1 MSNYRHTP
9 GPWIIA
15 TLPTS
20 VGICHKIGPFPA
32 AGDRPYTYACVY
44 GDGIRK
50 DIDDETPGAIE
61 LAANARLMAA
71 SPDMLAA
78 LQEVLKAHGIQS
90 GLQALCAAAVA
101 KATGRSIEDV
111 ITGA

>member
-1 MSNYRHTP
+1 VSNYRHTP
-9 GPWIIA
+9 RNW
-15 TLPTS
+15 
-20 VGICHKIGPFPA
+20 
-32 AGDRPYTYACVY
+32 YACEP
-44 GDGIRK
+44 GDYSDFDGRSIVILSDDPPIRIAVVQG
-50 DIDDETPGAIE
+50 DDDEAK
-61 LAANARLMAA
+61 ANAALFVA

-78 LQEVLKAHGIQS
+78 LQEVLKATGLQT

>member
-1 MSNYRHTP
+1 MDKNYVRIRGTRLGGRYKIANVLTP
-9 GPWIIA
+9 VYEGA
-15 TLPTS
+15 
-20 VGICHKIGPFPA
+20 
-32 AGDRPYTYACVY
+32 YAREC
-44 GDGIRK
+44 G
-50 DIDDETPGAIE
+50 ETI
-61 LAANARLMAA
+61 ANAELISA

-78 LQEVLKAHGIQS
+78 LQEVLKAPGLQS

>member
-9 GPWIIA
+9 GPWHWDGNPCDYDRDQEA
-15 TLPTS
+15 PWL
-20 VGICHKIGPFPA
+20 IGPDDQPVIT
-32 AGDRPYTYACVY
+32 GEIHIRNEHDR
-44 GDGIRK
+44 
-50 DIDDETPGAIE
+50 
-61 LAANARLMAA
+61 NALEAV
-71 SPDMLAA
+71 PDMLAA
-78 LQEVLKAHGIQS
+78 LQEVLKAPGLQS